1 MNHAE
6 HFISS
11 LQFLILT
18 ALCAF
23 SIPAFAVDGPALAGL
38 RAKLPSTGTV
48 LMDHEDPATMKSA
61 ITEGSTSE
69 LITLDKDAHM
79 PLTRAMRMNVGKAY
93 PTPYSVQ
100 LYSADTQGPIH
111 KGDTILM
118 SCWVRAPLAA
128 GGQCGVAAF
137 WLQSTGAKWEAPASM
152 SVSCDKTWKQVF
164 ATGIAEKEYPTG
176 SLQVAIHL
184 GQQKQVL
191 DFAGLIVL
199 NMGSGIDVKAL
210 PRTKM
215 VWNGMEPNAPW
226 RAEAQKRIEK
236 YRMADI
242 SVQVVGAN
250 GKPMMG
256 VKVQVKQQKRA
267 FTIGSFAGYRLVDD
281 TPDGKKLRETYLRL
295 FNRATSPIYWAD
307 WGWPNQKTQYL
318 AIAKWLTDNHF
329 TTRGHVMVYPGF
341 NFMPADVVRL
351 KDDPEKLKARILQQ
365 VREISEATKPF
376 GFREYDVTNELRDCV
391 DLHKLLGRDAV
402 AEWYAEARK
411 ILPNAKLALNENTIL
426 TNGGATKAQQDLYL
440 DWYRFLKSKGQAPD
454 VLGFQGHF
462 GEDVTA
468 PETVWSILDRFA
480 KESDAELQITEFDVN
495 TLDEEAQAAYTKDF
509 MTACFAHPRITGFTM
524 WGFWEG
530 DHWLPRA
537 AFWRKDWSPKP
548 NAVMLDKL
556 LTKTWWTNTT
566 VVTDSSGHALI
577 KAFLGDHDVSVIVN
591 GREMHTRVVLDRAGS
606 NVTAKI
612 TF

>member
-1 MNHAE
+1 MNHI
-6 HFISS
+6 HQVFT
-11 LQFLILT
+11 LVTLLIFT
-18 ALCAF
+18 ILCA
-23 SIPAFAVDGPALAGL
+23 SAIPAVAADGPALAGL
-38 RAKLPSTGTV
+38 RTKLPSPGVV
-48 LMDHEDPATMKSA
+48 LVDHEDPATMKAA
-61 ITEGSTSE
+61 ITDGSAFE
-69 LITLDKDAHM
+69 VITLDKDARM
-79 PLTRAMRMNVGKAY
+79 PLIRAMRMNVEKAY

-100 LYSADTQGPIH
+100 LCSADTQGPIH

-118 SCWVRAPLAA
+118 SCWVRASLAA
-128 GGQCGVAAF
+128 GGQSGVAAF

-152 SVSCDKTWKQVF
+152 SVSCDKNWKQVF
-164 ATGIAEKEYPTG
+164 ATGIAEKEYPAG

-199 NMGSGIDVKAL
+199 NMGPGIDVKTM
-210 PRTKM
+210 PGTKL
-215 VWNGMEPNAPW
+215 VWKGMEPDAPW

-242 SVQVVGAN
+242 AVQVVN
-250 GKPMMG
+250 SDGKPIKG
-256 VKVQVKQQKRA
+256 VNVQVKQQRRA
-267 FTIGSFAGYRLVDD
+267 FTIGSFAGYRLVDN
-281 TPDGKKLRETYLRL
+281 TPDGEKLRETYLRL
-295 FNRATSPIYWAD
+295 FNRATNPIYWAD
-307 WGWPNQKTQYL
+307 WGWPKQKTQYL

-341 NFMPADVVRL
+341 KFMPADVVKL
-351 KDDPEKLKARILQQ
+351 KDDPEKLRARILQQ
-365 VREISEATKPF
+365 VREISEAIKPF

-411 ILPNAKLALNENTIL
+411 TLPNAKLALNENTIL
-426 TNGGATKAQQDLYL
+426 TNCGVTKAQQDLYL

-468 PETVWSILDRFA
+468 PETVWAILDRFA
-480 KESDAELQITEFDVN
+480 RETDAELQITEFDVN

-548 NAVMLDKL
+548 NAKMLEEL
-556 LTKTWWTNTT
+556 LTKTWSTNTT

-577 KAFLGDHDVSVIVN
+577 KAFLGDHDVSAIVN
-591 GREMHTRVVLDRAGS
+591 GREMHTRVVLDKAGS